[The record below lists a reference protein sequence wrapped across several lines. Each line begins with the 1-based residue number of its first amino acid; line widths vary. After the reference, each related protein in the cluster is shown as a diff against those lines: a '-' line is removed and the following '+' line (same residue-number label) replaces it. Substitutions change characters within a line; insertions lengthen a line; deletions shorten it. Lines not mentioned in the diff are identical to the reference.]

1 MAYIHVLM
9 YNLIFKKNPKT
20 LHNVQCSHEKKS
32 ICNPLDFRKIRLV
45 GKFHA
50 MLKIFCKFH
59 TLIK

>member
-9 YNLIFKKNPKT
+9 YNLILKKKPKT